1 MALKVWGAGSTQ
13 GLNGEWDTATNWNDD
28 TLPVDGDSL
37 LFDASALYP
46 LNFGPTSTGSVII
59 ENIQVTSDALV
70 PFINGPLPLV
80 VVGQLN
86 SASASQIYIPIYPY
100 GITSIVGAWQGNVI
114 FPNDKPVNNMGV
126 AYLGISQVLFD
137 TSNYLELA
145 ASGGG
150 ISELKYGLSDI
161 FLNVSGEA
169 PFTSF
174 TIDTGSISLS
184 GFPLTGVGK
193 ITSQV
198 IEFDSTVI
206 NFFGFLQ
213 LDAPV
218 VNITQIG
225 ALIYSAGGGFGLP
238 NLTFPQLCT
247 LNISSPSGGFYPN
260 SINENLI
267 FTFAAG
273 GTINLYGQATIYG
286 TNSPTGAGISSQ
298 MSDALLVTFGPSI
311 VINAYNNSLVGG
323 LYVNG
328 SFTDT
333 NLTPSFSNSCTV
345 NMRDN
350 SIFQGL
356 ISYQSLGSGI
366 NFFNSSNVSFNY
378 QLAPTGTGGTY
389 FQAFPSTVLVGEGDI
404 SQSTGGLT
412 IFKSSF

>member
-13 GLNGEWDTATNWNDD
+13 GSDGQWDTATNWDNDI
-28 TLPVDGDSL
+28 LPVDGDSL

-46 LNFGPTSTGSVII
+46 LISGPTSTGSVII

-70 PFINGPLPLV
+70 PYINGPLPLV

-86 SASASQIYIPIYPY
+86 SASASAIYISIYPY
-100 GITSIVGAWQGNVI
+100 GITSIVGAWLGNVI
-114 FPNDKPVNNMGV
+114 YPTSKPVNNTGI

-137 TSNYLELA
+137 TSNYLDLA
-145 ASGGG
+145 GGG

-161 FLNVSGEA
+161 FLNVYGEA

-174 TIDTGSISLS
+174 TIDTVNGNFT
-184 GFPLTGVGK
+184 GFSLTGVSK

-213 LDAPV
+213 LDTPV

-225 ALIYSAGGGFGLP
+225 SLINYTGGGFGLP

-247 LNISSPSGGFYPN
+247 LNISSPSGGPYPN
-260 SINENLI
+260 PINENLI
-267 FTFAAG
+267 FTFEAG

-286 TNSPTGAGISSQ
+286 TNSPTGAGIGLQLSE
-298 MSDALLVTFGPSI
+298 ALLATYGPSI
-311 VINAYNNSLVGG
+311 FINAYNNSLVGG

-328 SFTDT
+328 AFT
-333 NLTPSFSNSCTV
+333 NASLTPSISNYCIV

-356 ISYQSLGSGI
+356 ITNFVGSGI

-378 QLAPTGTGGTY
+378 QLAPTGTGGTF
-389 FQAFPSTVLVGEGDI
+389 FQAFTSTVVVGEGDI
-404 SQSTGGLT
+404 PQSTTGGLT
-412 IFKSSF
+412 IFKASF